1 MIATRFSL
9 AVTVTSSLFVLGK
22 SASESG
28 CAGCVLGFCWGCAD
42 DGVMGF
48 CFGCEESHYAQYG
61 KAKEEKAI
69 QIQREYRN
77 RSARVGN
84 VSSRSIPSDPGRT
97 YQNKFG
103 PKGGQD
109 AGFQKFMPP
118 AEQKAYHANSN
129 DQGDVSRSSPGF
141 GAQGANSPATRGSHQ
156 APYEGKYATQ
166 RGQTSRVSN
175 DPGRAYQNKFGP
187 KGGQD
192 AGFQKFM
199 PPTEQKSYHA
209 YSNDKGQNAQA
220 SPSVNRS
227 LPGYAAQGA
236 VHGGN
241 DATQYT
247 QAGKSTD
254 VKRAR
259 HAATQIAKE
268 YRNSSTRVGNV
279 SSKSLS
285 QDPDRA
291 YQNKYGPQG
300 GQDAGFQKFMPQ
312 TEQKEQKEQQKYSGY
327 GTQGADSQAAGGG
340 YQTGYGGNDAS
351 QYGRGSYQAQYGGNY
366 GSPYGLPFQ
375 LSQESHEDV
384 GQRGSLAAIS
394 LPVAAAAALIMTGWA
409 SVAAFSRSRVVAHED
424 DPDEVAARYL
434 LLA

>member
-1 MIATRFSL
+1 M
-9 AVTVTSSLFVLGK
+9 
-22 SASESG
+22 
-28 CAGCVLGFCWGCAD
+28 
-42 DGVMGF
+42 
-48 CFGCEESHYAQYG
+48 
-61 KAKEEKAI
+61 
-69 QIQREYRN
+69 
-77 RSARVGN
+77 
-84 VSSRSIPSDPGRT
+84 
-97 YQNKFG
+97 
-103 PKGGQD
+103 
-109 AGFQKFMPP
+109 
-118 AEQKAYHANSN
+118 
-129 DQGDVSRSSPGF
+129 
-141 GAQGANSPATRGSHQ
+141 RGSHQ

-227 LPGYAAQGA
+227 
-236 VHGGN
+236 
-241 DATQYT
+241 
-247 QAGKSTD
+247 S
-254 VKRAR
+254 
-259 HAATQIAKE
+259 
-268 YRNSSTRVGNV
+268 RVGNV

-424 DPDEVAARYL
+424 DPDEVT
-434 LLA
+434 